1 MAATTTPTSTG
12 GQLGGLAGAV
22 IGGAVG
28 GAPGAMIGQQV
39 GSVAGTLAEPYLNPA
54 QVAQRREF
62 KKARDR
68 LRTGMGYGYS
78 QAQKQQM
85 QTEGQKAVAS
95 TLAGQQAELIR
106 QQAGGMLGGGAV
118 TQANRAMAQGA
129 ASAAAQQAAQVQ
141 AQSNLAAQ
149 QQYMMDQARID
160 AEAERAR
167 QASMVQGE
175 QIKPAVEGLATAG
188 TQSNLEMIRKVL
200 AGGTGG
206 QTGSA
211 TSAAG

>member
-1 MAATTTPTSTG
+1 MAEQAPTSTG
-12 GQLGGLAGAV
+12 QQLGSLAGGV
-22 IGGAVG
+22 LGGALTG
-28 GAPGAMIGQQV
+28 GSPAGAMAGSAIGSTV
-39 GSVAGTLAEPYLNPA
+39 GTLAEQYLSPA

-68 LRTGMGYGYS
+68 LRTGVGYGYS

-85 QTEGQKAVAS
+85 QTEGNKAVAN
-95 TLAGQQAELIR
+95 TLAAQQAELIR

-129 ASAAAQQAAQVQ
+129 ASAAAQTAAQVQ

-160 AEAERAR
+160 AEAQRAR
-167 QASMVQGE
+167 ELSALQGE
-175 QIKPAVEGLATAG
+175 QLKEPVSSL
-188 TQSNLEMIRKVL
+188 TQSPDNLSWMRKV
-200 AGGTGG
+200 AGSGTGG
-206 QTGSA
+206 QPGTG
-211 TSAAG
+211 G

>member
-1 MAATTTPTSTG
+1 MAEQAPTSTG
-12 GQLGGLAGAV
+12 QQLGSLAGG
-22 IGGAVG
+22 ILGGAVG
-28 GAPGAMIGQQV
+28 GPAGAMAGSAIGSTV
-39 GSVAGTLAEPYLNPA
+39 GTLAEPYLSPA

-68 LRTGMGYGYS
+68 LRTGVGYGYS

-85 QTEGQKAVAS
+85 QTEGNKAVAN
-95 TLAGQQAELIR
+95 TLAAQQAELIR

-129 ASAAAQQAAQVQ
+129 ASAAQTAAQVQ

-160 AEAERAR
+160 AEARRASELSAI
-167 QASMVQGE
+167 QGQQLEESVSSM
-175 QIKPAVEGLATAG
+175 
-188 TQSNLEMIRKVL
+188 TQSPDNLLWMRKV
-200 AGGTGG
+200 AGSGTGG
-206 QTGSA
+206 QPGTEK
-211 TSAAG
+211 